1 MVRVVSVFLLA
12 SIVAL
17 GYAEN
22 TKCSGEIET
31 FRKCRETFGEAQKAS
46 HQQEQSERQAKVKQ
60 CFTSSGCKEP
70 SSDGQGKGKGKG
82 DPKKQQCHKDFSK
95 SVHDLM
101 KPCIQK
107 KLDIVL
113 QEEDHK
119 DDHHGKGG
127 FGGGFFDLKTACT
140 TDDQRNKTKACLKSL
155 HDSGKD
161 GKDDREKKGEE
172 RFNANCGNKRQCL
185 AAMSAD
191 CQTIF
196 NKTKSARCDC
206 AKSDVAPQ
214 VDSLNKKLQSCVGGT
229 PRPDIDGKKESFA
242 DRFVHRACEDK
253 EDKCSKPYQ
262 PHTGE
267 HSWKG
272 KGGHGSGKG
281 KNHH

>member
-1 MVRVVSVFLLA
+1 MFRVASIFLLA

-46 HQQEQSERQAKVKQ
+46 HQQEQADRQSKVKQ

-70 SSDGQGKGKGKG
+70 SADGSSSGKGKG
-82 DPKKQQCHKDFSK
+82 DPKKQQCHKDFAK

-113 QEEDHK
+113 QDEEHK
-119 DDHHGKGG
+119 DDKHGKGG
-127 FGGGFFDLKTACT
+127 FGGGFDLKSACT
-140 TDDQRNKTKACLKSL
+140 SDDQRNKTKACLKSL
-155 HDSGKD
+155 RGDQD
-161 GKDDREKKGEE
+161 QAARDKKGEE
-172 RFNANCGNKRQCL
+172 RFNANCGNKQQCL
-185 AAMSAD
+185 SAMSSG

-196 NKTKSARCDC
+196 NKTQSARCDC
-206 AKSDVAPQ
+206 AKSDVAPKA
-214 VDSLNKKLQSCVGGT
+214 DSLNKQLQSCVGGT
-229 PRPDIDGKKESFA
+229 PRPSKDGKQESFS
-242 DRFVHRACEDK
+242 DRFVHRACEEH

-262 PHTGE
+262 PHTEG
-267 HSWKG
+267 HGGKG
-272 KGGHGSGKG
+272 KNGGHGSWKG
-281 KNHH
+281 GNQH